1 MKNKGSFFKKIPPFP
16 VSLWGIPI
24 VDLISTRNLND
35 EEEAVNEYF
44 G

>member
-1 MKNKGSFFKKIPPFP
+1 MKNRDLFFKKISPFS
-16 VSLWGIPI
+16 VLLWGIPI

-35 EEEAVNEYF
+35 EQVAVNEYF